1 MDRAKYEIE
10 IKHHV
15 FIRAIQRGINPD
27 IIESIIM
34 NGKVERYGKN
44 YIKFITRSYICVGE
58 ISGLKIKI
66 LTIECKEEKN
76 EKMF

>member
-1 MDRAKYEIE
+1 
-10 IKHHV
+10 
-15 FIRAIQRGINPD
+15 
-27 IIESIIM
+27 M
-34 NGKVERYGKN
+34 NGTIEKYGKN

-66 LTIECKEEKN
+66 LTIECREEKN